1 LAPPHSRLR
10 QPAAPDARPWPS
22 SPPCF
27 PYTPLFRSYF
37 APLDDY
43 KKHVM
48 TINAIGQELDRHAAQ
63 LVQTAAELQRTQ
75 YVLRDED
82 STQSRILQ
90 IVAVLGALA
99 LGILAAAMISRQITQ
114 PLQETLE
121 IAKRIADGDLTS
133 ETRVTRRDELGA
145 LQRGIQD

>member
-82 STQSRILQ
+82 STQDRKSTRLNSSHVKNSYAVFCLKQKSQRSRT
-90 IVAVLGALA
+90 
-99 LGILAAAMISRQITQ
+99 TQ
-114 PLQETLE
+114 Q
-121 IAKRIADGDLTS
+121 
-133 ETRVTRRDELGA
+133 
-145 LQRGIQD
+145 